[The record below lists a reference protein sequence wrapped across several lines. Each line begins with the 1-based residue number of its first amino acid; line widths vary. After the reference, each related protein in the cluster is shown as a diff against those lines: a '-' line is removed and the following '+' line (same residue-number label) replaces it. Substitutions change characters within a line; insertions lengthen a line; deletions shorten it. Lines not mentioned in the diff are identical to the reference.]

1 MVAARG
7 FRVNG
12 MAFLRIGPD
21 VHGLAAVHFA
31 FQTLGRL
38 EQGVAVCERHE
49 GGLRSLAEYAACTAD
64 GGYGCGSLE
73 VEAPSGTLLLGVEPD
88 LSGLHVGEDGLRPVL
103 NLEGRELDEGNLLD
117 GDGTSVRKHQRD
129 AGFDAGVDLVSF
141 VDPGAHVDFVPFANI
156 GLFLELGVTESV
168 YDPGR
173 GAFGGHGA
181 RSGRHEQGHYC
192 LDFPRK

>member
-1 MVAARG
+1 MKLIIAVVQDEDSSRLLSVLMQQG
-7 FRVNG
+7 FGVTKLATTG
-12 MAFLRIGPD
+12 GFLKAGN
-21 VHGLAAVHFA
+21 
-31 FQTLGRL
+31 T
-38 EQGVAVCERHE
+38 
-49 GGLRSLAEYAACTAD
+49 
-64 GGYGCGSLE
+64 
-73 VEAPSGTLLLGVEPD
+73 TLLLGVEPD